1 MKMLAHC
8 NTTGKKLQLE
18 NQQCKKLLENSSIIP
33 SSSSAPHG
41 CSSPPAHGCD
51 SPLARGCSNPVPHQF
66 CKTVIC
72 WENRITQRKTILFW
86 ERGGWGEGGEGE
98 GERGR
103 EGKEEG
109 EGEGEWEGGRE
120 LGKRKSKHYRSY
132 YSPGTESNCGLS
144 VYVNMCFN
152 IWMWFLCF
160 NLTYFFLVLFFF
172 PTLIFFYFILF
183 HFTLNACLV
192 SNERQWKRMI
202 LTGKGSG
209 EDLKRGGE
217 RKLWSE
223 YIVWRNSLLNGN
235 F

>member
-103 EGKEEG
+103 D
-109 EGEGEWEGGRE
+109 RDTCA
-120 LGKRKSKHYRSY
+120 LRLAMVYLTLPHPDN
-132 YSPGTESNCGLS
+132 SPHSNCSRNQLQCE
-144 VYVNMCFN
+144 YY
-152 IWMWFLCF
+152 
-160 NLTYFFLVLFFF
+160 LTKMLGIRSFGDPKFICCIY
-172 PTLIFFYFILF
+172 TLYSQPEGAWSWSYRPLRAN
-183 HFTLNACLV
+183 HH
-192 SNERQWKRMI
+192 
-202 LTGKGSG
+202 G
-209 EDLKRGGE
+209 RGNHVQVPC
-217 RKLWSE
+217 KS
-223 YIVWRNSLLNGN
+223 STCT
-235 F
+235 